1 MKYETNRPYKALLP
15 IGILLLL
22 FQSVIGQSQEDYTP
36 GIRGKLQL
44 DSIWDPVVYLSHIP
58 TLNDMYHMSN
68 DMIISEARLD
78 SLGNFSFATDYLS
91 EEDQL
96 YRIHVSKKDSPMA
109 SLIIG
114 GKEENHIF
122 IVGNKNALIQIQ
134 NIPGNP
140 PFTPIEILGYPPS
153 QELSEVDKIY
163 TYVDSTHF
171 EGSSVKGEFV
181 TKAIYE
187 KLRYVADTSSHALV
201 SLYALQRS
209 KFESNYPINKAFY
222 DDYRKK
228 WRGEKSAYFNE
239 FRSQLPQETKS
250 DYFMYILIGVA
261 FFVLGFVLN
270 HFIKRKKK
278 NKPSSI
284 HKLSVQERKI
294 LEEIKQGRSNKEI
307 SETFNIGL
315 STVKSH
321 VSNIYTKLNIK
332 SRKEAMDF

>member
-1 MKYETNRPYKALLP
+1 MKNETNLPYRSLLSFGAFL
-15 IGILLLL
+15 IL
-22 FQSVIGQSQEDYTP
+22 FQLAIGQSQGEHTP

-58 TLNDMYHMSN
+58 TLNDMYHMSTG
-68 DMIISEARLD
+68 MIISEASLD

-91 EEDQL
+91 EDDQL
-96 YRIHVSKKDSPMA
+96 YRIHISKKGAPMG

-114 GKEENHIF
+114 GDEENHMF
-122 IVGNKNALIQIQ
+122 VVGNKYSSIVLE

-140 PFTPIEILGYPPS
+140 PFTPVEIQGYRPA
-153 QELSEVDKIY
+153 QELREVDRIY

-171 EGSSVKGEFV
+171 KGSSVKGEFV

-187 KLRYVADTSSHALV
+187 KLRFVADTSSHSLV
-201 SLYALQRS
+201 SLYALHRS
-209 KFESNYPINKAFY
+209 KFETNYPINKSFY
-222 DDYRKK
+222 EGYLKK
-228 WRGEKSAYFNE
+228 WKGEKSNYFKT
-239 FRSQLPQETKS
+239 FRSQLPQESSK
-250 DYFMYILIGVA
+250 DYTAYILIGLA
-261 FFVLGFVLN
+261 FFILGFVLN
-270 HFIKRKKK
+270 HFLKRKKK
-278 NKPSSI
+278 KGPNPI
-284 HKLSVQERKI
+284 QKLSVQERKI

-321 VSNIYTKLNIK
+321 VSSIYTKLNIK